1 MKMSGLTCL
10 SRRLWNSAMAL
21 ARSLASA
28 ACLNAC
34 WNCCTLPRR
43 GAVPDELLLRAPRV
57 ELDELV
63 LFFDVDVD
71 DAAAS
76 LRAPLPLI
84 GSMSRWV
91 LCEIDDLLDGD
102 DDALV
107 ELEA

>member
-1 MKMSGLTCL
+1 M
-10 SRRLWNSAMAL
+10 
-21 ARSLASA
+21 
-28 ACLNAC
+28 
-34 WNCCTLPRR
+34 
-43 GAVPDELLLRAPRV
+43 
-57 ELDELV
+57 